1 MWYNFRHGT
10 CKDKKTRDD
19 AEAAA
24 GKGWL
29 EAADEVRSTKFAGA
43 GPAFCREKG
52 RFAMNGINEG
62 IREDHGCLCAI
73 LGMFFGP
80 IGLIVAAIIGGAQGV
95 VSALLGM
102 ILPTIL
108 GLVLFFAM
116 GGLAFISALLA

>member
-1 MWYNFRHGT
+1 M
-10 CKDKKTRDD
+10 DD
-19 AEAAA
+19 
-24 GKGWL
+24 
-29 EAADEVRSTKFAGA
+29 
-43 GPAFCREKG
+43 
-52 RFAMNGINEG
+52 INDNINDRG
-62 IREDHGCLCAI
+62 REDHGCLCAI

-108 GLVLFFAM
+108 AIVLFFAF